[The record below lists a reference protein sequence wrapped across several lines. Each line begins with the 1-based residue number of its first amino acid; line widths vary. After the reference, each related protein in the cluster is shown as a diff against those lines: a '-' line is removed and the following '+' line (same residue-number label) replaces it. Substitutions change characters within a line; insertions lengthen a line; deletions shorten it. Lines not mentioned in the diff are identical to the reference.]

1 MPRARYVSQANYN
14 HDMNHA
20 NRAVSAAN
28 RTEGGSSQL
37 NNFMNTGAAQN
48 AVEHFG
54 NTQNETNNY
63 HTQLGD
69 ERVMAQVGFERG
81 LQDRAMS
88 DREAQTANAERDSV
102 RKYGSMDVMSN
113 SLGRMGGG
121 GLLSGLTT
129 SAPQAPAVN
138 LYGSNGR
145 RIGGTPL
152 DGLA

>member
-1 MPRARYVSQANYN
+1 MPSARYVSQANYN
-14 HDMNHA
+14 NDMNHA
-20 NRAVSAAN
+20 NRAVAAT
-28 RTEGGSSQL
+28 RSDGGAAQL
-37 NNFMNTGAAQN
+37 TNFMNTGAAKN
-48 AVEHFG
+48 AVENFS
-54 NTQNETNNY
+54 NTQHDTNLY

-69 ERVMAQVGFERG
+69 ERAMAQVGFERG

-88 DREAQTANAERDSV
+88 DREAQTANAERDSA

-113 SLGRMGGG
+113 SMGRMGG

>member
-1 MPRARYVSQANYN
+1 MPSARYVSQATYN
-14 HDMNHA
+14 NDMNHA
-20 NRAVSAAN
+20 NRAVAAT
-28 RTEGGSSQL
+28 RTDGGSAQL

-54 NTQNETNNY
+54 NTQHDTNNY
-63 HTQLGD
+63 HTQLND

-88 DREAQTANAERDSV
+88 DREAQTANSERDSA
-102 RKYGSMDVMSN
+102 RRYGSMDVMSN
-113 SLGRMGGG
+113 SMGRMSG

>member
-1 MPRARYVSQANYN
+1 MPSGRYVTQANYSN
-14 HDMNHA
+14 DMAHA
-20 NRAVSAAN
+20 NRAMAAAN
-28 RTEGGSSQL
+28 RTDGGSAQL

-48 AVEHFG
+48 AVQHAAD
-54 NTQNETNNY
+54 TQHADNVWNQ
-63 HTQLGD
+63 QLGD
-69 ERVMAQVGFERG
+69 ERAMQQVGFERG

-88 DREAQTANAERDSV
+88 DREAQTANSERDSA
-102 RKYGSMDVMSN
+102 RKYGSMNVMSN
-113 SLGRMGGG
+113 SIGRMGG

>member
-1 MPRARYVSQANYN
+1 MPSGRYVSQANFTN
-14 HDMNHA
+14 DMNHA
-20 NRAVSAAN
+20 NRAVAAAN

-48 AVEHFG
+48 AVQQASD
-54 NTQNETNNY
+54 TQHADYMWNS
-63 HTQLGD
+63 QLGD
-69 ERVMAQVGFERG
+69 ERAMEQVGFERG

-88 DREAQTANAERDSV
+88 DREAQTANSERDSA
-102 RKYGSMDVMSN
+102 RKYGSMNVMSN
-113 SLGRMGGG
+113 AMGRMGG

-138 LYGSNGR
+138 LYGSSGR

>member
-1 MPRARYVSQANYN
+1 MPSGRYVTQANYAN
-14 HDMNHA
+14 DMAHA
-20 NRAVSAAN
+20 NRAMAAAN

-48 AVEHFG
+48 AAQQAAD
-54 NTQNETNNY
+54 TQHADYIWNS
-63 HTQLGD
+63 QIGD
-69 ERVMAQVGFERG
+69 ERAMQQVGFERG
-81 LQDRAMS
+81 LQDRAMT
-88 DREAQTANAERDSV
+88 DREAQTANAERDSA

-138 LYGSNGR
+138 LYGSRGR